1 VSASAQ
7 HVCSA
12 HSEDNEAVWH
22 DIAAN
27 ASCCSRLCTTLIGP
41 MLVLAASSRSS
52 MVRGIFRCNCVNS
65 LFELDVTI

>member
-1 VSASAQ
+1 VSVSAQ

-12 HSEDNEAVWH
+12 DRKDNEAAWH

-27 ASCCSRLCTTLIGP
+27 ACCCSRLCTTLIGP
-41 MLVLAASSRSS
+41 MLVLAASSEAQWC
-52 MVRGIFRCNCVNS
+52 VRYSVVIPNS